1 MCGITGFLRLT
12 PLADGASFDMRV
24 RAMCDALTHRGPDA
38 DGVWSSAEEG
48 VALGH
53 RRLSIIDLSPAGAQP
68 MHSHCQRY
76 VLVFNGEIYNF
87 IELREALAANG
98 AHFVGHSDT
107 EVLLEGFVQWGV
119 EQTLAR
125 ANGMFAIA
133 LWDRRERLLHLAR
146 DRFGEKPLYYGW
158 HDGSVLFASELKSFS
173 AWPGFRPALARDA
186 LTLYLRHNYIPEPHC
201 IFEGFRKLTPGTRLT
216 LRPGASPG
224 AVPLPYWTLAEAIA
238 RGRRERYAGTPEQ
251 AVTALDR
258 ALTRAVGL
266 RMVADVPLGAF
277 LSGGIDSS
285 TVVALMQAQSP
296 RPVRTFSIGF
306 TVAAYDEAPHARA
319 VAAHLGTEHTEL
331 YVSPEET
338 RAVIPDLAT
347 MYDEPFADSSQIP
360 MFLVSRLAR
369 RHVTVAMSGDA
380 GDELFAGYTR
390 YTLALA
396 LWRRVQRL
404 PRALRATAAW
414 ALCAVAPASW
424 DSVFKGLSPVL
435 PARLRQPM
443 AGDKLH
449 KLATLL
455 TIRDPIAMYWRL
467 ISLWSEPERIVI
479 GAREPASIM
488 ALAATAPADLSQ
500 VERMMYLDTLHYLPG
515 DILAKVDRAS
525 MAVSLEA
532 RVPLL
537 DHEVVELAWSL
548 PESLKLRDGQ
558 GKWPLRE
565 VLARYVPRNL
575 FERPKMGFG
584 IPIDAWLRGPLRA
597 WAEDLLAPSRLR
609 EAGYFDPVPVRAA
622 WQAHLAGSENLQYHL
637 WGILMFEAWRAQ
649 WRT

>member
-1 MCGITGFLRLT
+1 
-12 PLADGASFDMRV
+12 
-24 RAMCDALTHRGPDA
+24 
-38 DGVWSSAEEG
+38 
-48 VALGH
+48 
-53 RRLSIIDLSPAGAQP
+53 
-68 MHSHCQRY
+68 MHSHCRRF

-87 IELREALAANG
+87 KELRETLTAAGTGFN
-98 AHFVGHSDT
+98 GHSDT
-107 EVLLEGFVQWGV
+107 EVLLEGFVHWGV

-133 LWDRRERLLHLAR
+133 LWDRRERVLHLAR

-158 HDGSVLFASELKSFS
+158 HDGTLLFASELKAFR
-173 AWPGFRPALARDA
+173 AWPDFQPAIARDA

-201 IFEGFRKLTPGTRLT
+201 IFEGYYKLLPGTRLSV
-216 LRPGASPG
+216 RPGESRNVAPVS
-224 AVPLPYWTLAEAIA
+224 YWTLAEAIA
-238 RGRRERYAGTPEQ
+238 RGDRNQYTGTPAE

-258 ALTRAVGL
+258 ALSRAVGL

-285 TVVALMQAQSP
+285 TVVALMQAQSA

-306 TVAAYDEAPHARA
+306 TIEAYDEAPHARA
-319 VAAHLGTEHTEL
+319 VAAHLGTDHTEL

-338 RAVIPDLAT
+338 QAVIPDLAV

-360 MFLVSRLAR
+360 TFLVSRLAR
-369 RHVTVAMSGDA
+369 QHVTVAMSGDA

-390 YTLALA
+390 YTLAIA
-396 LWRRVQRL
+396 LWARVQRL
-404 PRALRATAAW
+404 PLALRTS
-414 ALCAVAPASW
+414 ASW
-424 DSVFKGLSPVL
+424 VLRAIAPTRWDRLFSTLAPLL
-435 PARLRQPM
+435 PARARQPM

-449 KLATLL
+449 KLANLL
-455 TIRDPIAMYWRL
+455 AISDPIAMYWRL
-467 ISLWSEPERIVI
+467 ISLWSEPARVVI
-479 GAREPASIM
+479 GAPEPASIM
-488 ALAATAPADLSQ
+488 ALAANAPADLSQ

-548 PESLKLRDGQ
+548 PESFKLRDGV

-565 VLARYVPRNL
+565 VLARYVPRAL

-597 WAEDLLAPSRLR
+597 WAEDLLAESRLR
-609 EAGYFDPVPVRAA
+609 EAGYFEPAAVRGA
-622 WQAHLAGSENLQYHL
+622 WQAHLAGGENLQYHL
-637 WGILMFEAWRAQ
+637 WGILMFEAWRARWQ
-649 WRT
+649 T